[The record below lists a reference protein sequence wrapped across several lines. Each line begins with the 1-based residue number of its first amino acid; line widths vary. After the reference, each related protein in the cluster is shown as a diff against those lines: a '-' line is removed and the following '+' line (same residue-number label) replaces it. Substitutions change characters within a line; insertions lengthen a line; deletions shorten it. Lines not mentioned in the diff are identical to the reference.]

1 MQFVKI
7 EFTIALNNSWIFN
20 VSRKQTLIMEA
31 NIYVLIL
38 LGVVIIIL
46 LIFFFRRNNI
56 DRDTMEK
63 AINAAELEPD
73 KHQPEDGN
81 VKE

>member
-1 MQFVKI
+1 
-7 EFTIALNNSWIFN
+7 
-20 VSRKQTLIMEA
+20 MEA

-56 DRDTMEK
+56 DRETMEK

-73 KHQPEDGN
+73 KHQPEDIN